1 MPQTYETAEA
11 PRTPNRKR
19 TPIRPPWCQK
29 RGRKAE
35 REAKKIKRE
44 KPFFLSQASTL
55 PHAVLVTMVGN
66 SKKKKPWM
74 WTKGYSS
81 LAPSQVGVGFK
92 GEKPIAAGGAS
103 ESKRW
108 IKNIRSLFLSSL
120 SPFSSSLCLSCPLS
134 EVAQT
139 LPIRKGLKYAVA
151 SSLALI

>member
-1 MPQTYETAEA
+1 MVPEE
-11 PRTPNRKR
+11 REESRKR
-19 TPIRPPWCQK
+19 SK
-29 RGRKAE
+29 EK
-35 REAKKIKRE
+35 KRE

-66 SKKKKPWM
+66 SKKEKPWM

-120 SPFSSSLCLSCPLS
+120 SLCS
-134 EVAQT
+134 VF
-139 LPIRKGLKYAVA
+139 
-151 SSLALI
+151 